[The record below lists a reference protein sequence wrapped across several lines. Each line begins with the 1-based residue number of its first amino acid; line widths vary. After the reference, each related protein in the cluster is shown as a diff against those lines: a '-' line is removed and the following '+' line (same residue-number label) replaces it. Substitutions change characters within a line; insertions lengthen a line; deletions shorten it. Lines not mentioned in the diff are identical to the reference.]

1 MVHSSTL
8 GSVYDEVLKKD
19 FLQIPFFKKIC
30 LNFSKISLL
39 FKNGIETFLLLLA
52 HLGSMVYKNL

>member
-19 FLQIPFFKKIC
+19 FLQIPFFKKN
-30 LNFSKISLL
+30 LSK
-39 FKNGIETFLLLLA
+39 FL
-52 HLGSMVYKNL
+52 